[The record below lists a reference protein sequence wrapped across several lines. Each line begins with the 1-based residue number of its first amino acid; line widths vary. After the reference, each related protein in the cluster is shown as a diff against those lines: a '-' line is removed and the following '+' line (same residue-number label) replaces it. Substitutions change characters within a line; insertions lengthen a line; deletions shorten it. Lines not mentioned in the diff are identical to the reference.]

1 MQVVVNNIYKQ
12 EVKGA
17 SQNYESKD
25 FVNVYFLFG
34 QILLNELFSKHGHT
48 ILLIL
53 HYQVSL
59 ILIVKFKEWTMLSL

>member
-1 MQVVVNNIYKQ
+1 MKQ

-17 SQNYESKD
+17 SQNYESID
-25 FVNVYFLFG
+25 FVNVYILFG
-34 QILLNELFSKHGHT
+34 QLFFNEIFSKHGHT

-59 ILIVKFKEWTMLSL
+59 ILIVKFKEWTMFSL